1 MNEESKMIG
10 ENGCVFIDN
19 SVTNEDIYMIH
30 VVSDA
35 VFTVLNETDAKG
47 GSETDVL
54 STMNLSGNTI
64 PAGAILTPYD
74 EVFSDVSIS
83 SGSLIAY
90 KLGR

>member
-1 MNEESKMIG
+1 MKDESKMIG

-19 SVTNEDIYMIH
+19 SVTNSDIYMIH
-30 VVSDA
+30 VVADT
-35 VFTVLNETDAKG
+35 VFTVLNETNSKG
-47 GSETDVL
+47 GSETDVMT
-54 STMNLSGNTI
+54 TMNLTGKTI
-64 PAGAILTPYD
+64 PTGAILTPYN

>member
-1 MNEESKMIG
+1 MEDLSKMIG

-19 SVTNEDIYMIH
+19 SVTNSDIYMIH
-30 VVSDA
+30 VVEDT
-35 VFTVLNETDAKG
+35 VFTVLNETNSKG
-47 GSETDVL
+47 GSETDVMT
-54 STMNLSGNTI
+54 TMNLTGKTI
-64 PAGAILTPYD
+64 PTGAILTPYN